1 MPILFSFV
9 HDKRRSMA
17 ESLQDNSWVDDI
29 RGGLSAQAL
38 VEFFALWEYVSP
50 LTLEPRTSDVFSWWP
65 AANGEFTVKSAYS
78 LLSTGCTRCITG
90 KIIAKSIALERCK
103 FFIFFSIKRCM
114 FNYGQPPASWLAS
127 CLHLP
132 SLL

>member
-1 MPILFSFV
+1 
-9 HDKRRSMA
+9 MA

-50 LTLEPRTSDVFSWWP
+50 LTPEPRTRDVFSWWP
-65 AANGEFTVKSAYS
+65 ATNGEFTVKSAYS
-78 LLSTGCTRCITG
+78 LLSAGCTRCIIG
-90 KIIAKSIALERCK
+90 KIIARSSALERCK

-114 FNYGQPPASWLAS
+114 FNYGQPASWLAS